1 MIAEALPIE
10 AKEGREA
17 RSETFAH
24 QGEPDLKGVFMADAE
39 RFFDQLILDRATNSL
54 AILLRGQL
62 LVQGAAAEV
71 SYRLGG
77 ERRRLSLLGDS
88 TCTASQAEITL
99 SRANDDLKLDW
110 HVVAGPQV
118 EMWLE
123 VNNIGSEPLQMDE
136 LTVLAVTASEGGALA
151 LGSPPRHWRFYQ
163 NGWQSWSPAFARRV
177 DDGTYLELG
186 GDDYRAKH
194 LPHGRLGRQL
204 ASEWVTVISSQQDSL
219 LLGFVTT
226 ADQLSEIRLR
236 LDRKGHFAA
245 LTACCFADGVSLAPG
260 ESLHSERLVLG
271 SGDSPLALLEGYA
284 DQVKETMKARPA
296 KPIPTGWCS
305 WYYHYRDVKAGDIM
319 DNLAAAARTELPLEY
334 ILIDDGYQPAIG
346 DWLSVD
352 EKKFSQGMRN
362 LAEEIQAAG
371 HKPGIWTAPFAASSR
386 SQLYAEHPEWVIR
399 DKRGEPIVAWQHWGV
414 DTYGL
419 DLSHPEVQEW
429 LGDTFRTLRGWGYEL
444 FKVDFLYAGALA
456 GRRHN
461 PKVTRAQ
468 AVRRGLELIREAI
481 GEETFLLGCGTPLGP
496 SVGLVDGMRIGS
508 DVAVHW
514 HPFWADLTFPAAE
527 NALRNSI
534 TRYFT
539 HGRLWINDPD
549 CVLVRQKQD
558 QSALTLS
565 EMRTLATVVGL
576 CGGMVLSGDNLPTLA
591 DHRLKYLARLLPPY
605 GIAARPLDLFEN
617 ELPCLLYLP
626 IETDFGQWVML
637 AAINWGE
644 RMMATTL
651 DLNKIVGDGP
661 YHVFDFWQE
670 RYLGLVRGRLKIR
683 QLPHATKLLLLK
695 KPSNHPDLLA
705 STFHLTGGA
714 VEVKA
719 LRFDGKRLTLEM
731 EKAGTQ
737 YGKLFFLVPEPY
749 EVTSVRFNGRRRG
762 WQRVV
767 EGVIWI
773 GFHLLGE
780 ARVEID
786 FRGK

>member
-1 MIAEALPIE
+1 
-10 AKEGREA
+10 
-17 RSETFAH
+17 
-24 QGEPDLKGVFMADAE
+24 MADAQ

-54 AILLRGQL
+54 TIVLQGQPLL
-62 LVQGAAAEV
+62 QGTTAEV
-71 SYRLGG
+71 SYRVKG
-77 ERRRLSLLGDS
+77 ERRCLSLLGDS
-88 TCTASQAEITL
+88 TYTVNEAGITL
-99 SRANDDLKLDW
+99 SRADDNLRLDW
-110 HVVAGPQV
+110 HVATGQQV

-123 VNNIGSEPLQMDE
+123 VSNVGSEPLQMDE
-136 LTVLAVTASEGGALA
+136 LTVLAIVASEGGALV

-177 DDGTYLELG
+177 DDGTYLELD

-204 ASEWVTVISSQQDSL
+204 ASEWMTVISSLQESL

-226 ADQLSEIRLR
+226 ADQLSEIRLK
-236 LDRKGHFAA
+236 LDREGNFAA
-245 LTACCFADGVSLAPG
+245 LTARCFADGITLAPG
-260 ESLHSERLVLG
+260 ETPRSERLVLE

-284 DQVKETMKARPA
+284 EQVRATVNARSA

-305 WYYHYRDVKAGDIM
+305 WYYYYRDIRARDVV
-319 DNLAAAARTELPLEY
+319 DNLATTATTELPLEY

-352 EKKFSQGMRN
+352 EKKFPQGMRA
-362 LAEEIQAAG
+362 LAEEIRAAG
-371 HKPGIWTAPFAASSR
+371 HRPGIWTAPFAASSN
-386 SQLYAEHPEWVIR
+386 SELYADHPEWVIR
-399 DKRGEPIVAWQHWGV
+399 DKQGDPIVAWQHWGV
-414 DTYGL
+414 DVYAL

-429 LGDTFRTLRGWGYEL
+429 LGETFRTLRGWGYEL

-456 GRRHN
+456 GRRHD
-461 PKVTRAQ
+461 PSVTRAQ
-468 AVRRGLELIREAI
+468 AVRRGLEIIREAI
-481 GEETFLLGCGTPLGP
+481 GEEAFLLGCGAPLGP
-496 SVGLVDGMRIGS
+496 SVGLMDGMRIGP
-508 DVAVHW
+508 DVAIHW
-514 HPFWADLTFPAAE
+514 HPFWADLTFPAAV

-549 CVLVRQKQD
+549 CVVVRQKQD

-591 DHRLKYLARLLPPY
+591 SHRLKYLAKLLPPY
-605 GIAARPLDLFEN
+605 GIAARPLDLFES
-617 ELPCLLYLP
+617 ELPRLLALP
-626 IETDFGQWVML
+626 IETDFGQWLML

-644 RMMATTL
+644 RTTATTI
-651 DLNKIVGDGP
+651 DLGEIAGEDL
-661 YHVFDFWQE
+661 YHVFDFWGE
-670 RYLGLVRGRLKIR
+670 RYLGLVRGRLRIAR
-683 QLPHATKLLLLK
+683 HLPHATKLLLLK
-695 KPSNHPDLLA
+695 KPSGRPDLLA

-714 VEVKA
+714 VEVKT
-719 LRFDGKRLTLEM
+719 LQFDGKRLTLEM

-737 YGKLFFLVPEPY
+737 YGRLFFLVPEPY
-749 EVTSVRFNGRRRG
+749 EVASIRFNGRRRG
-762 WQRVV
+762 WQKVV

-780 ARVEID
+780 AKVEID
-786 FRGK
+786 FRT